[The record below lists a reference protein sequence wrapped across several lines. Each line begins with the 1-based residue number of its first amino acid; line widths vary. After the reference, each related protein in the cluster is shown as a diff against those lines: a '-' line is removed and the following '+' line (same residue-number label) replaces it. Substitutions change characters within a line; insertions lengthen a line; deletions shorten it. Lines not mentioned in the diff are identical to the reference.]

1 MDQFNDFIIKYGDT
15 GKLRYSQILL
25 SYNSFFI
32 YFCYIEQSQPLYKKK
47 SIKLTHEY
55 FVTICIIYAI
65 QVANVQTSRNI
76 LLGVSY

>member
-32 YFCYIEQSQPLYKKK
+32 YFCYIEQSQPLYMKK

-55 FVTICIIYAI
+55 FVTICIIYDI
-65 QVANVQTSRNI
+65 
-76 LLGVSY
+76 